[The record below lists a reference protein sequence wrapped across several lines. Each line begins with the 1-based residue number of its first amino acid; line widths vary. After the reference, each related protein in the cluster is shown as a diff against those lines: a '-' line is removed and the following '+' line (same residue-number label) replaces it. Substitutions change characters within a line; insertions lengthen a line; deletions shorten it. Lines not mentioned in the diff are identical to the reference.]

1 LHFKKN
7 VYFGKGNRCKD
18 ILITSMKTPF
28 EIEFLLKT
36 SPRVLEDKLTTPSGL
51 GEWFADKVNV
61 NGNIYEFFWNG
72 SSEKAELQLLKPGS
86 KIRFKWLSD
95 EEFEYF
101 FELSYKIDNLTNV
114 VALTITDFADEDEME
129 DSKLVWEK
137 NIHDLI
143 RLLGA
148 ELT

>member
-1 LHFKKN
+1 
-7 VYFGKGNRCKD
+7 
-18 ILITSMKTPF
+18 MKTPF

-51 GEWFADKVNV
+51 SEWFADKVNA

-95 EEFEYF
+95 EELEYF
-101 FELSYKIDNLTNV
+101 FELSFKIDNITNV
-114 VALTITDFADEDEME
+114 VALTITDFADEDEMD

-137 NIHDLI
+137 NVHDLI

>member
-1 LHFKKN
+1 
-7 VYFGKGNRCKD
+7 
-18 ILITSMKTPF
+18 MKTQF

-51 GEWFADKVNV
+51 GEWFADKVNT

-72 SSEKAELQLLKPGS
+72 SSEKAELQLIKPGS
-86 KIRFKWLSD
+86 KIRFKWLND
-95 EEFEYF
+95 EDPDCF
-101 FELSYKIDNLTNV
+101 FELTYKVDTLTNI
-114 VALTITDFADEDEME
+114 VALNIIDFAEDDDLD

-137 NIHDLI
+137 NIQDLI

-148 ELT
+148 DIT

>member
-1 LHFKKN
+1 
-7 VYFGKGNRCKD
+7 
-18 ILITSMKTPF
+18 MKTQF

-36 SPRVLEDKLTTPSGL
+36 SPRVLEDKLMTPSGL
-51 GEWFADKVNV
+51 GEWFADKVNA

-72 SSEKAELQLLKPGS
+72 SSEKAELQLIKPSS
-86 KIRFKWLSD
+86 KIRFKWLND
-95 EEFEYF
+95 EEPDYF
-101 FELSYKIDNLTNV
+101 FELGIKIDTLTNIV
-114 VALTITDFADEDEME
+114 VLNIIDFAEEDDLE

-137 NIHDLI
+137 NVQDLI

>member
-1 LHFKKN
+1 
-7 VYFGKGNRCKD
+7 
-18 ILITSMKTPF
+18 MKTKF

-51 GEWFADKVNV
+51 SEWFAENV
-61 NGNIYEFFWNG
+61 NAQNDIYEFWWSG
-72 SSEKAELQLLKPGS
+72 SSEKAKLQALKPGS

-95 EEFEYF
+95 EDAESYFEMNF
-101 FELSYKIDNLTNV
+101 ASDPMTNIVCLTV
-114 VALTITDFADEDEME
+114 TDFAEEDDLD
-129 DSKLVWEK
+129 DSKLLWEQ
-137 NIHDLI
+137 NINDLV

>member
-1 LHFKKN
+1 
-7 VYFGKGNRCKD
+7 
-18 ILITSMKTPF
+18 MKTPF

-95 EEFEYF
+95 EELEYF
-101 FELSYKIDNLTNV
+101 FELSFKIDNLTNV
-114 VALTITDFADEDEME
+114 VALTITDFADEDEM
-129 DSKLVWEK
+129 
-137 NIHDLI
+137 
-143 RLLGA
+143 
-148 ELT
+148 

>member
-1 LHFKKN
+1 
-7 VYFGKGNRCKD
+7 
-18 ILITSMKTPF
+18 MKTQF

-36 SPRVLEDKLTTPSGL
+36 SPRVLEDKLMTPSGL
-51 GEWFADKVNV
+51 GEWFADKVNA

-72 SSEKAELQLLKPGS
+72 SSEKAELQLIKPSS
-86 KIRFKWLSD
+86 KIRFKWLND
-95 EEFEYF
+95 EEPDYY
-101 FELSYKIDNLTNV
+101 FELGIKIDTLTNI
-114 VALTITDFADEDEME
+114 VALNIIDFAEEDDLE

-137 NIHDLI
+137 NVQDLI

>member
-1 LHFKKN
+1 
-7 VYFGKGNRCKD
+7 
-18 ILITSMKTPF
+18 MKTQF

-36 SPRVLEDKLTTPSGL
+36 SPRVLEDKLMTPSGL
-51 GEWFADKVNV
+51 GEWFADKVNA

-72 SSEKAELQLLKPGS
+72 SSEKAELQLIKPSS

-95 EEFEYF
+95 EELEYF
-101 FELSYKIDNLTNV
+101 FELSFKIDNLTNV
-114 VALTITDFADEDEME
+114 VALTITDFADEDEMD

-137 NIHDLI
+137 NVHDLI

>member
-1 LHFKKN
+1 M
-7 VYFGKGNRCKD
+7 
-18 ILITSMKTPF
+18 ISMKTPF

-51 GEWFADKVNV
+51 GDWFADKVNV
-61 NGNIYEFFWNG
+61 SGNIYEFFWNG
-72 SSEKAELQLLKPGS
+72 SSEKAELQALKPGS
-86 KIRFKWLSD
+86 KIRFKWLND
-95 EEFEYF
+95 EEEDYF
-101 FELSYKIDNLTNV
+101 FEISFTIDTLTNV
-114 VALTITDFADEDEME
+114 VALNITDYAEEDELD

-137 NIHDLI
+137 NVHDLI